1 MLHRPL
7 AGKVAIVTGAG
18 SPIGLGRAM
27 TLGLVQAGARVAML
41 DVNEDWLEQTA
52 NDVREIGGDNCVITR
67 VCDVSDAES
76 AEEAVHKTIAG
87 LGGLHILVNNA
98 GINRQGPIDTV
109 SEEDWDDIMAVNLKG
124 PFLISQEI
132 LPIMVGI
139 GGGRII
145 NIASVSGLY
154 GGPTTAHYAASK
166 AGLISLTQVLA
177 RWGADHNIFVNS
189 ISPGIIET
197 DLTREELRGGGG
209 KNVVGLTLLK
219 RPGQVEDVASIAV
232 MLASD
237 EQNYMTG
244 QTISPNGGSY
254 FTD

>member
-1 MLHRPL
+1 MTDRLRDKVCLITGGGRGLGKAMAL
-7 AGKVAIVTGAG
+7 AFAAEGAKAVAISYVSNEAYAEETCKAVAELGSTGY
-18 SPIGLGRAM
+18 M
-27 TLGLVQAGARVAML
+27 TLVEVTDRESIKSW
-41 DVNEDWLEQTA
+41 VNHI
-52 NDVREIGGDNCVITR
+52 V
-67 VCDVSDAES
+67 DAEDRID
-76 AEEAVHKTIAG
+76 V
-87 LGGLHILVNNA
+87 LVNNA

-109 SEEDWDDIMAVNLKG
+109 TEEDWDEIMAVNLKG
-124 PFLISQEI
+124 PFLVSQEV
-132 LPIMVGI
+132 LPLMVEAR
-139 GGGRII
+139 GGRII

-177 RWGADHNIFVNS
+177 RWGAEHNILVNS

-197 DLTREELRGGGG
+197 DLTREELRSGGGAG
-209 KNVVGLTLLK
+209 VVALTLLK
-219 RPGQVEDVASIAV
+219 RPGQVDDVSSIAV

>member
-1 MLHRPL
+1 MTDRLK
-7 AGKVAIVTGAG
+7 GKVCLITGG
-18 SPIGLGRAM
+18 GRGLGKAM
-27 TLGLVQAGARVAML
+27 ALAFAKEGAKAVAISYVSNEHYAEETCKEIAELGA
-41 DVNEDWLEQTA
+41 TA
-52 NDVREIGGDNCVITR
+52 YMTPVEVTNRELIKAWVGHIA
-67 VCDVSDAES
+67 DAEGKID
-76 AEEAVHKTIAG
+76 V
-87 LGGLHILVNNA
+87 LVNNA

-109 SEEDWDDIMAVNLKG
+109 TEEDWDDIMAVNLKG
-124 PFLISQEI
+124 PFLVSQEV
-132 LPIMVGI
+132 LPFMVKERA
-139 GGGRII
+139 GRII

-166 AGLISLTQVLA
+166 AGLISLTQVLS
-177 RWGADHNIFVNS
+177 RWGAEHGILVNS

-197 DLTREELRGGGG
+197 DLTREELRSGGGAG
-209 KNVVGLTLLK
+209 VVALTLLK
-219 RPGQVEDVASIAV
+219 RPGQVEDVSSIAV

>member
-1 MLHRPL
+1 MVDRLK
-7 AGKVAIVTGAG
+7 GKVCLITGG
-18 SPIGLGRAM
+18 GRGLGKGMALAFAKESARAIAISYVSNKTYAEETCNKLTELGSTAYM
-27 TLGLVQAGARVAML
+27 TQVEVTDRGSIKAW
-41 DVNEDWLEQTA
+41 VNQI
-52 NDVREIGGDNCVITR
+52 V
-67 VCDVSDAES
+67 DAEGQID
-76 AEEAVHKTIAG
+76 V
-87 LGGLHILVNNA
+87 LVNNA

-109 SEEDWDDIMAVNLKG
+109 TEEDWDEIMAVNLKG
-124 PFLISQEI
+124 PFLVSQEV
-132 LPIMVGI
+132 LPLMVGA

-177 RWGADHNIFVNS
+177 RWGAEHGILVNS

-197 DLTREELRGGGG
+197 DLTREELRSGGGAG
-209 KNVVGLTLLK
+209 VVALTLLK
-219 RPGQVEDVASIAV
+219 RPGRVDDVTSIAV

-237 EQNYMTG
+237 EQSYMTG

-254 FTD
+254 FTN

>member
-1 MLHRPL
+1 MKQIS
-7 AGKVAIVTGAG
+7 AAEGQI
-18 SPIGLGRAM
+18 
-27 TLGLVQAGARVAML
+27 
-41 DVNEDWLEQTA
+41 DV
-52 NDVREIGGDNCVITR
+52 
-67 VCDVSDAES
+67 
-76 AEEAVHKTIAG
+76 
-87 LGGLHILVNNA
+87 LVNNA
-98 GINRQGPIDTV
+98 GINRAGPLDTV
-109 SEEDWDDIMAVNLKG
+109 TEEDWDDIMAVNLKG
-124 PFLISQEI
+124 PFLVSQEV
-132 LPIMVGI
+132 LPMMVGT

-197 DLTREELRGGGG
+197 DLTREELRTGGG

-219 RPGQVEDVASIAV
+219 RPGQVQDVASIAV

-254 FTD
+254 FAD

>member
-1 MLHRPL
+1 VTDRLK
-7 AGKVAIVTGAG
+7 GKVCLITGG
-18 SPIGLGRAM
+18 GRGLGKAM
-27 TLGLVQAGARVAML
+27 ALAFANEGAKAVAISY
-41 DVNEDWLEQTA
+41 VSNETY
-52 NDVREIGGDNCVITR
+52 
-67 VCDVSDAES
+67 
-76 AEEAVHKTIAG
+76 AEETCKAIAETG
-87 LGGLHILVNNA
+87 CTAYMTPVEVTNRESIKSWVNHIIDTEGHIDVLVNNA
-98 GINRQGPIDTV
+98 GINKQGPIDTV
-109 SEEDWDDIMAVNLKG
+109 TEEDWDEIMAVNLKG
-124 PFLISQEI
+124 PFLVSQEV
-132 LPIMVGI
+132 LPDMVDS

-177 RWGADHNIFVNS
+177 RYGAPHGIMVNS

-197 DLTREELRGGGG
+197 DLTREELASGGGAG
-209 KNVVGLTLLK
+209 VVALTLVK
-219 RPGQVEDVASIAV
+219 RPGQVDDVASIAV

>member
-1 MLHRPL
+1 MNR
-7 AGKVAIVTGAG
+7 VEVTNRK
-18 SPIGLGRAM
+18 SIK
-27 TLGLVQAGARVAML
+27 
-41 DVNEDWLEQTA
+41 DWLKQISAAEGQI
-52 NDVREIGGDNCVITR
+52 DV
-67 VCDVSDAES
+67 
-76 AEEAVHKTIAG
+76 
-87 LGGLHILVNNA
+87 LVNNA
-98 GINRQGPIDTV
+98 GINRAGPLDTV
-109 SEEDWDDIMAVNLKG
+109 TEEDWDDIMAVNLKG
-124 PFLISQEI
+124 PFLVSQEV
-132 LPIMVGI
+132 LPMMVGT

-209 KNVVGLTLLK
+209 KTVVGLTLLK

-254 FTD
+254 FAD

>member
-1 MLHRPL
+1 MTDRLK
-7 AGKVAIVTGAG
+7 GKVCLITGG
-18 SPIGLGRAM
+18 GRGLGKGMALAFAREGAKAVAISYVANEGYAEETCRAIAEFGSTAYM
-27 TLGLVQAGARVAML
+27 TPVEVTDRESIKAW
-41 DVNEDWLEQTA
+41 VNHI
-52 NDVREIGGDNCVITR
+52 V
-67 VCDVSDAES
+67 DAEDQID
-76 AEEAVHKTIAG
+76 V
-87 LGGLHILVNNA
+87 LVNNA
-98 GINRQGPIDTV
+98 GINRPGPIETV
-109 SEEDWDDIMAVNLKG
+109 TEEDWDEIMGVNLKG
-124 PFLISQEI
+124 PFLVSQEV
-132 LPIMVGI
+132 LPLMVEA

-177 RWGADHNIFVNS
+177 RWGAEHNILVNS

-197 DLTREELRGGGG
+197 DLTREELRSGGGAA
-209 KNVVGLTLLK
+209 VVALTLLK
-219 RPGQVEDVASIAV
+219 RPGQVDDVASIAV

-237 EQNYMTG
+237 EQSYMTG

>member
-1 MLHRPL
+1 MAL
-7 AGKVAIVTGAG
+7 AFAREGAKAVAISYVSNEEFAEKTCQEIAELGCTAYMTPVEVTDRDSIKAW
-18 SPIGLGRAM
+18 
-27 TLGLVQAGARVAML
+27 
-41 DVNEDWLEQTA
+41 VNHI
-52 NDVREIGGDNCVITR
+52 V
-67 VCDVSDAES
+67 DAEDQID
-76 AEEAVHKTIAG
+76 V
-87 LGGLHILVNNA
+87 LVNNA

-109 SEEDWDDIMAVNLKG
+109 TEQDWDEVMGVNLKG
-124 PFLISQEI
+124 PFLVSQEV
-132 LPIMVGI
+132 LPVMVGA

-177 RWGADHNIFVNS
+177 RVGAEHGILVNS

-197 DLTREELRGGGG
+197 DLTREELRSGGGADI
-209 KNVVGLTLLK
+209 VALTLLK
-219 RPGQVEDVASIAV
+219 RPGQIDDVASIAV

-237 EQNYMTG
+237 EQSYMTG

-254 FTD
+254 FTG